1 MAEELTY
8 EEQRKTHTREKK
20 EKVET
25 AINVI
30 MREINCMG
38 DERDVGVAVRDKVLR
53 DHPTLQQRFFADVLV
68 PIIKGYADNPYT
80 DARNQASHDKAKEL
94 MTLLEEA
101 YFPFI

>member
-38 DERDVGVAVRDKVLR
+38 GERDVGVAVRDKVLR